1 MNMQILHFKTSL
13 EIKKKKQEVNVFK
26 LIKEG
31 KRNQRTDQRSRVYL
45 YRRLKTLC
53 LVFLGCLWSRPPW
66 PRPLFP

>member
-13 EIKKKKQEVNVFK
+13 EIKKKQEVNVFK

-45 YRRLKTLC
+45 Y
-53 LVFLGCLWSRPPW
+53 
-66 PRPLFP
+66 